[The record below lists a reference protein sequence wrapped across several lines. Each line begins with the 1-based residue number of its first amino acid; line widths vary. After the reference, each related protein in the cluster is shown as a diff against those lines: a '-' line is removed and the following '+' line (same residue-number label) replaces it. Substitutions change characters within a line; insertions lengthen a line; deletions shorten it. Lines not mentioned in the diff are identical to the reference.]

1 MFKFFF
7 ALSLLLSQNG
17 EAKNFSVEI
26 NPELTAFRRVGNVV
40 DGVAHAHLAFRFNLT
55 QEEAVVYELRDEINA
70 VTRNTST
77 QLWAPTLHRIAPL
90 AQDWE
95 RFRKQL
101 VPADRRDKR
110 QAVVMGVA
118 AGGLIVSAGLGIWAA
133 HETQVLSTRMDGVD
147 GDIDRLFVAVNS
159 SVKLETHIVEEV
171 STLKTAMR
179 DILNTVGELTQF
191 LSVSEA
197 AHALFHRLQQRLAGF
212 EAILAHRLLPS
223 FLAEKEMNEYYEGL
237 VHNVHKAGF
246 ELVSKGMEQLF
257 QEKVTYVVKGDILI
271 VFVHVPVFAAHSH
284 RELDLY
290 EHLHLPILDNANVP
304 KVIRGST
311 SFLALDVEKE
321 LFIELTPNDLES
333 CTRSGHDFSCS
344 FVFPRLRG
352 GDTSCLPALF
362 LHHVEAAR
370 KWCQQETIREDF
382 KFFRINSTAFL
393 FQTKQKTT
401 INVLCGQ
408 QLVAEQVTGLALV
421 NIAPDCIAST
431 DEMTF
436 TAEEGHL
443 PDDLHVVVAAPA
455 LSGFFTEG
463 SNISWPLLPPNEE
476 LENEAHAVEED
487 LRNAQE
493 KRKTPLASSYSTR
506 TILFC
511 LTAALLLLVG
521 LACATRKLLSDRQAR
536 SHSVSYAKRQNK
548 DKAEEEPKEDLTR
561 DVRRV
566 SIRRIPVREEEGGSV
581 HDAGSEVVITLI

>member
-1 MFKFFF
+1 
-7 ALSLLLSQNG
+7 
-17 EAKNFSVEI
+17 
-26 NPELTAFRRVGNVV
+26 
-40 DGVAHAHLAFRFNLT
+40 
-55 QEEAVVYELRDEINA
+55 
-70 VTRNTST
+70 
-77 QLWAPTLHRIAPL
+77 
-90 AQDWE
+90 
-95 RFRKQL
+95 
-101 VPADRRDKR
+101 
-110 QAVVMGVA
+110 
-118 AGGLIVSAGLGIWAA
+118 
-133 HETQVLSTRMDGVD
+133 
-147 GDIDRLFVAVNS
+147 
-159 SVKLETHIVEEV
+159 
-171 STLKTAMR
+171 MR

-246 ELVSKGMEQLF
+246 ELVSKGM
-257 QEKVTYVVKGDILI
+257 
-271 VFVHVPVFAAHSH
+271 
-284 RELDLY
+284 
-290 EHLHLPILDNANVP
+290 

-401 INVLCGQ
+401 LNVLCGQ